1 MHYSYRIE
9 QALRA
14 SAILHKDQVRKGEV
28 PYPYVTHTFAVAL
41 IVSDYSDKEDVIVAA
56 LLHDTLEDT
65 DYTEEELS
73 EDFGHAVLT
82 IVQSVTNP
90 PAEKGTSWVERKRE
104 YLKKL
109 KGASPD
115 ALLVA
120 AADKIHNMRT
130 MVEAYYGKEDQL
142 LADFGGSLDDRLR
155 MYQEI
160 SNIFN
165 RQLKSA
171 ILTEFNYVFEEF
183 KQFVLEGEGK
193 RQAKEGGYR

>member
-14 SAILHKDQVRKGEV
+14 SAILHKDQVRKGEI
-28 PYPYVTHTFAVAL
+28 PYPYVTHTYAVAL
-41 IVSDYSDKEDVIVAA
+41 IVSDYTDKEDVIVAA

-65 DYTEEELS
+65 DYTEAELN
-73 EDFGHAVLT
+73 EDFGHSVLT
-82 IVQSVTNP
+82 LVQAVTNP
-90 PAEKGTSWVERKRE
+90 PATDGTPWVERKKE

-109 KGASPD
+109 KDASPE

-130 MVEAYYGKEDQL
+130 MVEAYYGSENQL

-183 KQFVLEGEGK
+183 KKFVLESEQK
-193 RQAKEGGYR
+193 RQAKESGY